1 MMTGIKTRWPDEDTG
16 KNSVKPC
23 TAAIKIKRLSGILG
37 YPSEM
42 NLKHDY
48 GQCGWARKPT
58 RDSDTPKVAIVAI
71 LNSLLLP
78 QYGVNHVL

>member
-1 MMTGIKTRWPDEDTG
+1 MMGIKTRWPDDDTG

-23 TAAIKIKRLSGILG
+23 TVAIRINRLSGISD

-42 NLKHDY
+42 SLRHD
-48 GQCGWARKPT
+48 GSQCGWARKPT
-58 RDSDTPKVAIVAI
+58 RDSDTPKVAIIAI
-71 LNSLLLP
+71 LISLLLP